1 MTSTNTIEIKEVEF
15 ETFDLDFFLVSEVIF
30 KRYVMISRDLPI
42 NHKAFIYTCDFEDFE
57 SKEALQEALLP
68 EDRII
73 ILQSETFANENI
85 YEIYKHK
92 LNINNKIEELKEDD
106 ELRVLKDFK
115 QFEEE
120 MNEQYYSEDE
130 DLEDYS
136 AN

>member
-1 MTSTNTIEIKEVEF
+1 MTNTNTIEIKQVEF

-42 NHKAFIYTCDFEDFE
+42 NHKAFIYTCDFDDFE
-57 SKEALQEALLP
+57 SKEELLEALLP
-68 EDRII
+68 EDRIV
-73 ILQSETFANENI
+73 LVQSETFANENI

-92 LNINNKIEELKEDD
+92 LNINNKIEELKDDD

-115 QFEEE
+115 QFEED
-120 MNEQYYSEDE
+120 MNEKYYSEDE